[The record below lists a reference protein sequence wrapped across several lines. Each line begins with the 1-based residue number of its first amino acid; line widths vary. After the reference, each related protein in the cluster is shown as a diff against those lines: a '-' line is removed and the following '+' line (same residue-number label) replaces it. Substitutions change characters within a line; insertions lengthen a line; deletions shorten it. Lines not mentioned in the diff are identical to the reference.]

1 MRACKTIMP
10 LAVGVLLICLVF
22 PAGAEPPARLDLERI
37 LVIAVERN
45 PGLAQ
50 TEQQV
55 RAAEARVSQAVAGY
69 LPQLSNKALYNRNWY
84 ESEAFA
90 AASGGSGNEFNTYQN
105 TLSVSQYL
113 YDFGSTSGQVEQSR
127 HNLSSAR
134 QQRFTSLAQLVQSVS
149 KAYYDVLRKEELVGV
164 NQDSLRVQEAHLEQA
179 QALFESGLKPKIDVT
194 KGEADRAKSRL
205 NLIKAQYELR
215 MARVTLEQQLGGP
228 PVEGDYELAPL
239 TRNPRRPENPDQLL
253 REALKS
259 RPELADAAAQIQAA
273 EASIVAA
280 QGNYYPSLSLGASYN
295 WQNIEFPLLESWQT
309 GVTLNWAIFS
319 GFKTQG
325 QVNEARA
332 NRLRTK
338 SLLREREL
346 QVSKDVSSAYL
357 AVNQALESIDT
368 AREGLR
374 QAQENMDLAE
384 GRYRTGAGNAIEYS
398 DAELSL
404 TQARSN
410 LVQAV
415 YDYWQAKVDL
425 DFAIGRGHQFLAN
438 P

>member
-1 MRACKTIMP
+1 MKFRVVFLLLP
-10 LAVGVLLICLVF
+10 LAMLLGQPVCASATQARTSLNLDQVL
-22 PAGAEPPARLDLERI
+22 A
-37 LVIAVERN
+37 IALERN

-50 TEQQV
+50 ADQQV
-55 RAAEARVSQAVAGY
+55 RAAEAKVTQAVSAY
-69 LPQLSNKALYNRNWY
+69 LPQLSNKAIYNRNWY
-84 ESEAFA
+84 ESEAYA

-105 TLSVSQYL
+105 TVSVSQYL
-113 YDFGSTSGQVEQSR
+113 YDFGATSGQVDQSR
-127 HNLSSAR
+127 YNLSSTR
-134 QQRFTSLAQLVQSVS
+134 QQRFTTLAQLVQSVS
-149 KAYYDVLRKEELVGV
+149 KAYYDVLRKDELVGV
-164 NQDSLRVQEAHLEQA
+164 NQDSLRVQDAHLEQA
-179 QALFESGLKPKIDVT
+179 KALFESGLKPKIDVT

-205 NLIKAQYELR
+205 NLIKAQYNFR
-215 MARVTLEQQLGGP
+215 TAKVTLEQQMGGP
-228 PVEGDYELAPL
+228 PVEGEYSLAPL
-239 TRNPRRPENPDQLL
+239 NRYPRRPPNQNKLL
-253 REALKS
+253 GEALKA
-259 RPELADAAAQIQAA
+259 RPELADAEAQIQAA

-280 QGNYYPSLSLGASYN
+280 QGNYFPSFSLGASYN
-295 WQNIEFPLLESWQT
+295 WQNVEFPLLESWQA
-309 GVTLNWAIFS
+309 GATLNWALFS

-357 AVNQALESIDT
+357 SVNQALESIDS

-374 QAQENMDLAE
+374 QAQENMELAE
-384 GRYRTGAGNAIEYS
+384 GRYRSGAGNAIEYS

-404 TQARSN
+404 TQARSD

-415 YDYWQAKVDL
+415 YDYWQALVDL
-425 DFAIGRGHQFLAN
+425 DFATGRGHQPLAK

>member
-1 MRACKTIMP
+1 MIFRKAFP
-10 LAVGVLLICLVF
+10 LIAGVAFLCF
-22 PAGAEPPARLDLERI
+22 PVLGLGAQAPTSLSLDQI
-37 LVIAVERN
+37 LAIAVERN
-45 PGLAQ
+45 PSLAQ
-50 TEQQV
+50 AEQQV
-55 RAAEARVSQAVAGY
+55 RAAEARVTQAVAGY
-69 LPQLSNKALYNRNWY
+69 LPQISNKSLYNRNWY
-84 ESEAFA
+84 ESEAYA

-113 YDFGSTSGQVEQSR
+113 YDFGATSGQVEQSR
-127 HNLSSAR
+127 HNLSSTR
-134 QQRFTSLAQLVQSVS
+134 QQRFTNLAQLVQSVS

-164 NQDSLRVQEAHLEQA
+164 NQDSLRVQDAHLEQA

-205 NLIKAQYELR
+205 NLIKAQYNLR
-215 MARVTLEQQLGGP
+215 TAKVTLEQQLGGP

-239 TRNPRRPENPDQLL
+239 TQSPRRPPNPDQLL
-253 REALKS
+253 DQARKA
-259 RPELADAAAQIQAA
+259 RPELADAEAQILAA

-280 QGNYYPSLSLGASYN
+280 QGNYFPSLSLGASYN
-295 WQNIEFPLLESWQT
+295 WQNIEFPLLESWQA
-309 GVTLNWAIFS
+309 GATLNWSLFS

-346 QVSKDVSSAYL
+346 QVAKDVSSAYL
-357 AVNQALESIDT
+357 SVNQALESIDT

-404 TQARSN
+404 TQARSD

-415 YDYWQAKVDL
+415 YDYWQARVDL
-425 DFAIGRGHQFLAN
+425 DFAIGIGHQSLAK